1 MTQQAPTERTRVK
14 RLAKRAHYD
23 ADTVHAI
30 LDAQPFCTVGYI
42 FNGAPFVTPTMQ
54 WREDNHIYWHGSS
67 ASRALEAAE
76 DTQVCVNVTL
86 IDGMVMARSA
96 FNHSVNYRSVM
107 AFGTAY
113 KVTDPA
119 EKEQK
124 MKNFVDALYPG
135 RWDILRQMTPQEFK
149 ATMILGL
156 ELNEVSAKVRAAG
169 PGDDEED
176 FGLPIWAGV
185 IPVKTQILPP
195 VDCARLPPGLTPPE
209 HVTGFR
215 FGEVS

>member
-1 MTQQAPTERTRVK
+1 MTQHPSERTRVK

-23 ADTVHAI
+23 ETTVHGI

-42 FNGAPFVTPTMQ
+42 FNGTPFVTPTMQ
-54 WREDNHIYWHGSS
+54 WREGNHIYWHGSS
-67 ASRALEAAE
+67 ASRALEASE
-76 DTQVCVNVTL
+76 DADVCVNVTL

-107 AFGTAY
+107 AFGKAF

-124 MKNFVDALYPG
+124 MKTFVDTLFPD
-135 RWDILRQMTPQEFK
+135 RWDMLRKMTPQEFK

-156 ELNEVSAKVRAAG
+156 ELDEVSAKVRATG

-176 FGLPIWAGV
+176 FALPIWAGV

-195 VDCARLPPGLTPPE
+195 VDCERLPAGLTPPD
-209 HVTGFR
+209 HVKAFK
-215 FGEVS
+215 FG